1 MVSVIF
7 KHGDVPPVEGWRKS
21 YHAAARH
28 QAFFALE
35 AATLTSLFLSSQ
47 AKVNFCMVTFLCW
60 ATSPAAI
67 FPLAFLTH
75 SRAEMRAGIG
85 GRLGQ
90 WSLTHISVKLFHKR
104 RCHGVKQSNAWPVAL
119 TFILSFETGFGERIL
134 RNVR

>member
-7 KHGDVPPVEGWRKS
+7 KHGDVPPVKGWRKS

-47 AKVNFCMVTFLCW
+47 AKVNFCMVTFLCR

-85 GRLGQ
+85 GRFGQ

-104 RCHGVKQSNAWPVAL
+104 RSSGQTKRRLAL
-119 TFILSFETGFGERIL
+119 IFLLSFETGLGERIL